1 MAFQSLQLMWDVN
14 ADPRFKPYNVKSKV
28 NILEQKE
35 ILTTNMEMHH
45 IEVRRNTM
53 QYVLCFCAPFNAKFP
68 LERLHLWPKSP
79 LGNLFYKEK
88 CD

>member
-45 IEVRRNTM
+45 IEVRRK
-53 QYVLCFCAPFNAKFP
+53 FCVSAR
-68 LERLHLWPKSP
+68 RLTPSSLSKDCIYGPS
-79 LGNLFYKEK
+79 LL
-88 CD
+88 